1 MIITD
6 NAYRLFVKEDFI
18 HYIKLFILLFYISFA
33 ISCSKGGSL
42 DSPDKSGEIKMGSI
56 YLTKIG
62 KVGIDCKQMSEV
74 IKERFNIEVSI
85 IDTFSD
91 VEFAYDKNRQQY
103 FAPLILNRLEEFIP
117 SGALRLIAIIDK
129 DIYDRS
135 LNFIF
140 GEARSEICIVSINRF
155 RPCAWREGDVEK
167 ELTTERAIKTAVHEL
182 GHTFGLRHCSNP
194 KCVMYFSNWIHDTDN
209 KSNNFCSK
217 CIKSL
222 KINTN
227 K

>member
-42 DSPDKSGEIKMGSI
+42 DSPDKSGESKMGSI

-91 VEFAYDKNRQQY
+91 VEFAYDKEGIVHITVDQKGHTNRKEVSLNVRSKEIFQKEEQKTAQKPVNY
-103 FAPLILNRLEEFIP
+103 ILEKAIRLLGDENLPLDLQRELSDLSHTYESALKEDEDDDRIDEIEEDLLEKMEEVEERLEE
-117 SGALRLIAIIDK
+117 
-129 DIYDRS
+129 
-135 LNFIF
+135 
-140 GEARSEICIVSINRF
+140 
-155 RPCAWREGDVEK
+155 
-167 ELTTERAIKTAVHEL
+167 L
-182 GHTFGLRHCSNP
+182 G
-194 KCVMYFSNWIHDTDN
+194 
-209 KSNNFCSK
+209 
-217 CIKSL
+217 
-222 KINTN
+222 
-227 K
+227 